1 MRRVLV
7 KLAFVLDCT
16 ASMQPWIHEA
26 KTKIH
31 EIINSNRNQY
41 PFADFEIAL
50 VAYRDHG
57 DDIRFRIVDFSD
69 PERIVDTLRNVQ
81 AEGGQDEAEDIAG
94 ALERTTNLTWG
105 PSDVR
110 LLFHIAD
117 APAHGEKFHTINVS
131 DNYSQGDPDGKDP
144 CDSLVTLAELNV
156 EYTFVRINKTTDKM
170 TTLFHEI
177 YTQNDGRFAL
187 VDLHPQ
193 SYRGEFGRVRDE
205 NMAGVL
211 SPAVTQSVSRAISR
225 YTSSQDT

>member
-16 ASMQPWIHEA
+16 ASMQPWINEA

-31 EIINSNRNQY
+31 EIISSNQAQY
-41 PFADFEIAL
+41 PFADFEVAL
-50 VAYRDHG
+50 VAYRDYG
-57 DDIRFRIVDFSD
+57 DDIRFRTVDFSD
-69 PERIVDTLRNVQ
+69 PDRIVQALANIQ

-94 ALERTTNLTWG
+94 ALERATSLTWG

-117 APAHGEKFHTINVS
+117 APAHGEKFHGINVS

-144 CDSLVTLAELNV
+144 CDSLEFLAELNV
-156 EYTFVRINKTTDKM
+156 EYTFVRINKSTDKM
-170 TTLFHEI
+170 TTVFHEV

-187 VDLHPQ
+187 IDLHPQ
-193 SYRGEFGRVRDE
+193 SHQRRFRNE
-205 NMAGVL
+205 NITDRL
-211 SPAVTQSVSRAISR
+211 SPAVAQSVSMAISR
-225 YTSSQDT
+225 YTSSQDR